1 MMSEPQV
8 TIVIVPRERFSN
20 SERTLENVYRETT
33 LPFNLI
39 YVSAGTPEPMYRRI
53 AAESQLKGFKLIRTD
68 RYLSPNQARN
78 LGAKEVVTKYIVFL
92 DNDALVT
99 RGWLEALVQCAEETG
114 AWVVG
119 PLYLFGEFERQK
131 IHMAGGILKFEE
143 QQGQRVLYDEQH
155 LFDTPMAA
163 VKTPLQRSVWDY
175 AEFHCMLMR
184 TDAFARLGL
193 LDEKLL
199 SHQEHIDLC
208 LEVQKAG
215 GAVYIEPKA
224 VTTYIPPSPSEWSD
238 LPYFMLRWSEAW
250 NSRTVQH
257 FNQKWNV
264 ATVRFFTDKA
274 APEADHTT
282 SRWARGHRRL
292 MTGLSIRANGAS
304 DPRSSLEQA
313 RLMIALFLS
322 VDKDRFDLTLTADS
336 GEALARETALDPDQL
351 FESLPGH
358 LQAADRENLHIA
370 IRPLANDR
378 PGEPLL
384 VMVDNLDAR
393 AVEEVRPHA
402 FLTLEIEPRLY
413 QCWVAVGA
421 ASWRSAAALRR
432 LVGPDKSGSE
442 AGAGWARLAGA
453 KNVRASSRDAQGEY
467 PRVALAE
474 AVVGHLVTVPQLES
488 SKAAPYLW
496 SGQIV

>member
-1 MMSEPQV
+1 MSEPQV

-20 SERTLENVYRETT
+20 SERTLANVYRETT
-33 LPFNLI
+33 FPFKLI
-39 YVSAGTPEPMYRRI
+39 YVSAGTPEPMFRRI
-53 AAESQLKGFKLIRTD
+53 AEEAESKGFKLLHTD

-78 LGAKEVVTKYIVFL
+78 LGAREVGTKYIVFL

-99 RGWLEALVQCAEETG
+99 RGWLEALVQCAEETE

-163 VKTPLQRSVWDY
+163 VKAPLQRSVWDY

-184 TDAFARLGL
+184 TDVFARLGL

-292 MTGLSIRANGAS
+292 MTGLNIRANS
-304 DPRSSLEQA
+304 TTDPRSSLEQA

-322 VDKDRFDLTLTADS
+322 VDKDRFDLALTADS
-336 GEALARETALDPDQL
+336 GEALACETALDPDQL
-351 FESLPGH
+351 FEILPGH
-358 LQAADRENLHIA
+358 LQAADQENLNIA
-370 IRPLANDR
+370 IRPRANDR

-384 VMVDNLDAR
+384 VMVDHLDAR

-402 FLTLEIEPRLY
+402 FLTLETEPQRY

-432 LVGPDKSGSE
+432 LVDPDKSRTE

-453 KNVRASSRDAQGEY
+453 KNVRASRRDAQGEY

-488 SKAAPYLW
+488 SKAAPHLW
-496 SGQIV
+496 SGHIV

>member
-1 MMSEPQV
+1 MSEPQV
-8 TIVIVPRERFSN
+8 TIVIVPRERFSH
-20 SERTLENVYRETT
+20 SERTLGSVYQETT
-33 LPFNLI
+33 FPFKLI

-53 AAESQLKGFKLIRTD
+53 ASEAELKRFKLIHTD

-78 LGAKEVVTKYIVFL
+78 LGAREVGTKYIVFL

-119 PLYLFGEFERQK
+119 PLYLFGEIERQK
-131 IHMAGGILKFEE
+131 IHMAGGILKFKE
-143 QQGQRVLYDEQH
+143 QQGQRVLYDEQY
-155 LFDTPMAA
+155 LFDTPMAS
-163 VKTPLQRSVWDY
+163 VKVPLQRNIWDY
-175 AEFHCMLMR
+175 AEFHCMLVR
-184 TDAFARLGL
+184 TDVFARLGL

-224 VTTYIPPSPSEWSD
+224 VTSYIPPPPCEWFD

-250 NSRTVQH
+250 NLRTVQH

-264 ATVRFFTDKA
+264 ATVRFFTDTA
-274 APEADHTT
+274 EPEADHTT

-292 MTGLSIRANGAS
+292 MTGLNIRETGTTDS
-304 DPRSSLEQA
+304 RSSLEQA
-313 RLMIALFLS
+313 QLMIALFLS
-322 VDKDRFDLTLTADS
+322 VDKDRFDLLLTTDS
-336 GEALARETALDPDQL
+336 GELLASETALDPEQL
-351 FESLPGH
+351 FERLPAH
-358 LQAADRENLHIA
+358 LQAADNGNLNIM
-370 IRPLANDR
+370 IRPLTNDR

-384 VMVDNLDAR
+384 VMVDHLDSQ

-402 FLTLEIEPRLY
+402 FLTLATNPERY
-413 QCWVAVGA
+413 QCWIAVGA
-421 ASWRSAAALRR
+421 ASWRGAAALRR
-432 LVGPDKSGSE
+432 MVGPDRPRTE
-442 AGAGWARLAGA
+442 AGLGWVNLAGA
-453 KNVRASSRDAQGEY
+453 KNVRASWHDPQGRY

-474 AVVGHLVTVPQLES
+474 AVVGRLVTVHQLES
-488 SKAAPYLW
+488 SKAASHLW
-496 SGQIV
+496 SGHIA